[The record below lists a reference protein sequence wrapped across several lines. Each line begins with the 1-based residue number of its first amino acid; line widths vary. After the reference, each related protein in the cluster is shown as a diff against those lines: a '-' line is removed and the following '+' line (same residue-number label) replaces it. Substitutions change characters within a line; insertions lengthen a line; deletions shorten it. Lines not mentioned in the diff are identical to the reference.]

1 MVRGAIAAAAFAL
14 TILAGGQA
22 GAEVLREAR
31 RRGLPLLHKP
41 VQVAKL
47 RAVLNHLA
55 AAA

>member
-1 MVRGAIAAAAFAL
+1 MVMGAIAAATFAL

-47 RAVLNHLA
+47 RAG
-55 AAA
+55 